1 MEITRNPVGQWLVY
15 ASAEPTIFETE
26 SQARWFALSGESTD
40 ATIAARS
47 IEVMAQKLEL
57 ARAIVAQ
64 AQLLAVPMDAS
75 PDAVQEYFDSG
86 ITFVDEDVAALGI
99 TAAQVVACITML
111 ENVNKFF
118 SGGNPTNAQYRVNI
132 NAVRRAK

>member
-1 MEITRNPVGQWLVY
+1 
-15 ASAEPTIFETE
+15 
-26 SQARWFALSGESTD
+26 
-40 ATIAARS
+40 
-47 IEVMAQKLEL
+47 MAQKLEL

-118 SGGNPTNAQYRVNI
+118 AGGNPANAQYRVNV